1 MQLNWFNIKYY
12 TKKHYLEASQLKNK
26 KDNKK
31 FTITSF
37 NLEDTIMSKLTLS
50 TN

>member
-1 MQLNWFNIKYY
+1 MQLKWFNIKYY
-12 TKKHYLEASQLKNK
+12 AKKDYWEVIQQKNK

-31 FTITSF
+31 VTITPFS
-37 NLEDTIMSKLTLS
+37 LEDIIMAKRTLS

>member
-1 MQLNWFNIKYY
+1 MQLKWFNIKYY
-12 TKKHYLEASQLKNK
+12 AEKHYWELIQQKNK

-37 NLEDTIMSKLTLS
+37 RLEDIIMSKLRLL